1 MTTIG
6 IIRDRGQ
13 LTIPESVRKVARW
26 TGTSS
31 VVSFSVESPQEIII
45 TPHQA
50 VKEAE
55 WEKLFELIKKSRAI
69 KGRGSVSASEFIA
82 KGRRSH

>member
-1 MTTIG
+1 MKAVG

-13 LTIPESVRKVARW
+13 LTIPESIRKVARW

-50 VKEAE
+50 VKEIE
-55 WEKLFELIKKSRAI
+55 FSKLSEQIKNARSIRG
-69 KGRGSVSASEFIA
+69 KGNISASEFIA
-82 KGRRSH
+82 KNR